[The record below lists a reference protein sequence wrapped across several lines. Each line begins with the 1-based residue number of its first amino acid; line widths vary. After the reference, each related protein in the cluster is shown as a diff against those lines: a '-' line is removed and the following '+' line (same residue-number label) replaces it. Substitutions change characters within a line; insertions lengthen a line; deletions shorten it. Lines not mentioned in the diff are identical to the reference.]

1 MTICLNKI
9 RSVICDIDG
18 TLTHDKTVYPS
29 KYTIDVLERLH
40 RKGIGFSL
48 ASGRS
53 ASQLLSL
60 KEEWGLSFDFELVIG
75 LNGSEYYDLKSGK
88 VKTLYILEREDIR
101 EIIEKMLAEFPELN
115 CSIYRDGVR
124 MLRFEDKEAVMS
136 KKRTGIDNYM
146 VKDLS
151 EMWDEPCSKVMFR
164 VDEETMAR
172 IEPLCEK
179 ISNER
184 FRCCKTQTTMME
196 FVHAQAN
203 KGNALID
210 YCDSYNIDIDSFM
223 AFGDMSND
231 LQMLEVAGIGVCM
244 INGSDDCKAVS
255 DLITDK
261 DNNEDGCADL
271 IERLL
276 LER

>member
-18 TLTHDKTVYPS
+18 TLTHDRSVYPS
-29 KYTIDVLERLH
+29 PYTLDVLERLH
-40 RKGIGFSL
+40 KKGIGFSL

-75 LNGSEYYDLKSGK
+75 LNGSEYYDHHNGNI
-88 VKTLYILEREDIR
+88 KTLYVLEREDIKD
-101 EIIEKMLAEFPELN
+101 IILKMLAEFPELN

-136 KKRTGIDNYM
+136 KKRTGINNYM

-164 VDEETMAR
+164 VDEETMTK

-184 FRCCKTQTTMME
+184 YRCCKTQTTMME
-196 FVHAQAN
+196 FVHAKAN

-210 YCDSYNIDIDSFM
+210 YCESNNVDIASFM

-231 LQMLEVAGIGVCM
+231 KEMLEAAGIGVCM
-244 INGSDDCKAVS
+244 INGSADCKACS
-255 DLITDK
+255 DMISDK
-261 DNNEDGCADL
+261 DNNEDGCADI
-271 IERLL
+271 IERYLL
-276 LER
+276 D